1 MFWAANLLFWTKIM
15 TQETA
20 LGAALKSAV
29 QTLSKRQQTQLVSDY
44 IYKKYDVLNRCRPLA
59 LDTEQHLIEALPQF
73 DPQIVSRVLA
83 NHCRRPK
90 YLVNVAMGGKRF
102 NLQGRF
108 DGKITPEE
116 QQYALEQPNIADGVA
131 KLQAR
136 LAAKKAKKSPTAET
150 ISE

>member
-1 MFWAANLLFWTKIM
+1 M

-44 IYKKYDVLNRCRPLA
+44 IYKKYDVLSRCRPLA
-59 LDTEQHLIEALPQF
+59 LDTEKHLIEELPQF
-73 DPQIVSRVLA
+73 DAQIVARVLA

-102 NLQGRF
+102 NLKGRF
-108 DGKITPEE
+108 DGQITPEE
-116 QQYALEQPNIADGVA
+116 QQYALEQPNIAEGVA
-131 KLQAR
+131 KLKER
-136 LAAKKAKKSPTAET
+136 LAAKKAQKAQQNQTET
-150 ISE
+150 TTE